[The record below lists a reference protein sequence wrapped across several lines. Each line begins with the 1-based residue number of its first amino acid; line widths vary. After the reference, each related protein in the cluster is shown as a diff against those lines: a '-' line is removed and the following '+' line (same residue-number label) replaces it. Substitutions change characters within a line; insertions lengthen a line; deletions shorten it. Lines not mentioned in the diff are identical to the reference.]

1 MGLVFLEQMCYDT
14 TVRHREGGLRVGVI
28 KGNLE
33 ATITLGK
40 NSCYFMRTGKCSLGL
55 VGDFFLS
62 GGAKIGQADLL
73 YCPRLYRQMCGSD
86 KNKPV
91 EIVPCECGH
100 AEVVSGHQRACIAS
114 QKRLEVLVQATG
126 DEVRALCPVCGRQM
140 TFEEEEA
147 ANQGGTRIVTLR
159 ARVKKEPARTEK

>member
-1 MGLVFLEQMCYDT
+1 M
-14 TVRHREGGLRVGVI
+14 GVI

-55 VGDFFLS
+55 VTDFFLS
-62 GGAKIGQADLL
+62 SGAKIGPADLL
-73 YCPRLYRQMCGSD
+73 YCPRLYRQMCDSE

-91 EIVPCECGH
+91 DIFPCECGH
-100 AEVVSGHQRACIAS
+100 AEVVSAHQRACIAS
-114 QKRLEVLVQATG
+114 QKQIEVPVQAVG
-126 DEVRALCPVCGRQM
+126 DEARPLCPVCGRQM
-140 TFEEEEA
+140 TFEEETV

-159 ARVKKEPARTEK
+159 AVVKKEPVPKKK